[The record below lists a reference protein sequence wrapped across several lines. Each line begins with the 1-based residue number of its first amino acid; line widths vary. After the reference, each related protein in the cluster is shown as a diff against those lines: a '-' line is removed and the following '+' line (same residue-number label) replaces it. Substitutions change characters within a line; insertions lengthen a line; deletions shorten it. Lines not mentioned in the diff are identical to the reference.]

1 MDRYRPYAQEHIR
14 ASWEPVGILICLN
27 HVCAF
32 SSSEICSQTEM
43 PKAYIRTY
51 LEATY
56 HMALANKMHITDN
69 NKRTATR
76 PQPSKALL
84 TPSKAKQITYGNNHE
99 KHRLDRH
106 RVCEVLFL

>member
-1 MDRYRPYAQEHIR
+1 
-14 ASWEPVGILICLN
+14 
-27 HVCAF
+27 
-32 SSSEICSQTEM
+32 M